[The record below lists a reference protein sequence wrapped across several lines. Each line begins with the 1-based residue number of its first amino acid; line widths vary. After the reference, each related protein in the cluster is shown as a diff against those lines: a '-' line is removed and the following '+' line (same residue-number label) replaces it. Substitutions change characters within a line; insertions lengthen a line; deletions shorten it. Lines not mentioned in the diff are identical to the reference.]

1 MLLAWQKRP
10 TFSLS
15 VNKFLV
21 GRLYEVI
28 EVKEK
33 IFLCMQ
39 LAPGGEL
46 FTRLTQQ
53 GQSPLFFQT

>member
-1 MLLAWQKRP
+1 
-10 TFSLS
+10 LS
-15 VNKFLV
+15 VNQFCV

-53 GQSPLFFQT
+53 GQSPLFFRWREFQTNLIVS